1 MTLDVVKDLLKARM
15 KGLVASGLV
24 EGTVDHRVINNVCV
38 VAWRVV
44 LSRVGSGSS
53 RHQAHNKGRNFP
65 LLHQA
70 PFVSDLGE
78 DYFLFIVQKAR
89 RRLGLIP
96 SEREECEGAGQN
108 VYPC

>member
-38 VAWRVV
+38 VAWRLV
-44 LSRVGSGSS
+44 LSRMGSGSS
-53 RHQAHNKGRNFP
+53 RHQAHSKGRNFP

-78 DYFLFIVQKAR
+78 DYYLYCA
-89 RRLGLIP
+89 
-96 SEREECEGAGQN
+96 EGS
-108 VYPC
+108 

>member
-24 EGTVDHRVINNVCV
+24 EGTVDHRMINNVCV

-53 RHQAHNKGRNFP
+53 RHQAHSKGRNFP

-70 PFVSDLGE
+70 PFVSYLGE
-78 DYFLFIVQKAR
+78 VYLLFLVRKAR
-89 RRLGLIP
+89 RRLDVLP
-96 SEREECEGAGQN
+96 SERAEGRGAGQN
-108 VYPC
+108 V

>member
-24 EGTVDHRVINNVCV
+24 EGTVDHRVINMYVLLLGV
-38 VAWRVV
+38 WSYPAW
-44 LSRVGSGSS
+44 GSGSS

>member
-15 KGLVASGLV
+15 KGLVASGLI

-38 VAWRVV
+38 VAWRAV

-53 RHQAHNKGRNFP
+53 RYQAHNKGRNFP

-70 PFVSDLGE
+70 PLVSDLGE
-78 DYFLFIVQKAR
+78 DYFLFIVQKAH
-89 RRLGLIP
+89 RRLGVIP
-96 SEREECEGAGQN
+96 SEREECEGAGLN

>member
-1 MTLDVVKDLLKARM
+1 M

-53 RHQAHNKGRNFP
+53 RHQAHSKGRNFP

-78 DYFLFIVQKAR
+78 VYLLFLVQKAR
-89 RRLGLIP
+89 RRLDVLP
-96 SEREECEGAGQN
+96 SERVEGRGAGQN

>member
-53 RHQAHNKGRNFP
+53 RHQAHSKGRNFP

-78 DYFLFIVQKAR
+78 DYFLFMVQKAR
-89 RRLGLIP
+89 RRLDVLP
-96 SEREECEGAGQN
+96 SERAEGRDAGQN
-108 VYPC
+108 VCPC